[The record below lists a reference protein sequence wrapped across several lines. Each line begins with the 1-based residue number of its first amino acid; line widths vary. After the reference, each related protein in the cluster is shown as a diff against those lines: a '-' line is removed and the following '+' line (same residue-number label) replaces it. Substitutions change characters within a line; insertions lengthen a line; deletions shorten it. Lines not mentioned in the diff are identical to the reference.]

1 MSVYTVAGPLLK
13 PHVSEI
19 VHVLVDSLTQLE
31 PQDFNYLALHADKDS
46 QRVLEVRPH
55 VRRH

>member
-1 MSVYTVAGPLLK
+1 VP
-13 PHVSEI
+13 EI

-46 QRVLEVRPH
+46 QRVLEVKKFLHCSPQ
-55 VRRH
+55 VFII

>member
-1 MSVYTVAGPLLK
+1 LLK
-13 PHVSEI
+13 PHVPEI

-46 QRVLEVRPH
+46 QRVLEVKWWSFHCSPQFIY
-55 VRRH
+55 